1 MALTKVSYAMIEGN
15 VVNVLDYGAVA
26 DGVADDTAAIQ
37 AAVTAAG
44 AGGTV
49 FFPAGTYYT
58 ATGFNDGVNSVG
70 VHFEGVGEA
79 SYILGAGGINIV
91 TLNHEYSSVNKLRIK
106 PNTYNAN
113 SVNIL
118 VNYTCGDYSITNC
131 WIQGFFQNPYV
142 GKGISLQG
150 AECGLISRN
159 TIQNHEKAI
168 YLATSTI
175 GPNANL
181 FQINQINLNI
191 TGVYFENTGIPTDNV
206 FVGNTIQ
213 GNELGMYIGT
223 GTTFFLTLTGNH
235 FENNIGTRP
244 TDLEINIG
252 GGSTIN
258 SFGNFYSAFSN
269 TPSTVVYNIFIG
281 SGSLVQFNSNGD
293 NWTKIY
299 NAGDATNSSFYAYNH
314 GGRDYVYNS
323 PTSPP
328 FVYYISSAA
337 VPAGGI
343 WQKGSNI
350 TNSNPTIGQP
360 AGWVCTKGGSLSN
373 KTATG
378 TRATD
383 GSTGVITGVTNAST
397 FVTGDYVNVSA
408 GFASTG
414 PFVIL
419 AVGTNSLTVNA
430 NSNSVQTGVAIT
442 QGAPVFPAF
451 SALPN
456 L

>member
-1 MALTKVSYAMIEGN
+1 MSLTKVTYSMISGA
-15 VVNVLDYGAVA
+15 VVNVLDYGAVG
-26 DGVADDTAAIQ
+26 DGITNDTVAIQ
-37 AAVTAAG
+37 TAVTAAG

-58 ATGFNDGVNSVG
+58 ATGFNDGANSVG

-79 SYILGAGGINIV
+79 SYILGAGGINII
-91 TLNHEYSSVNKLRIK
+91 TLNKEYSSVNKLRIR
-106 PNTYNAN
+106 PNTYAAN
-113 SVNIL
+113 SVCVLI
-118 VNYTCGDYSITNC
+118 NYTCSQFFVTNC
-131 WIQGFFQNPYV
+131 LIQGFFQNPYL
-142 GKGISLQG
+142 GIGIWLKG
-150 AECGLISRN
+150 AESGLVSKN
-159 TIQNHEKAI
+159 TVQYFLKAI
-168 YLATSTI
+168 TFSTSTI
-175 GPNANL
+175 GANANL
-181 FQINQINLNI
+181 IQANLISLNI
-191 TGVYFENTGIPTDNV
+191 YGVFFETITLTSDNT
-206 FVGNTIQ
+206 FVNNTIQ
-213 GNELGMYIGT
+213 GNEQGMFIGQ
-223 GTTFFLTLTGNH
+223 GIGFFITLTGNH
-235 FENNIGTRP
+235 FENNIGTTP
-244 TDLEINIG
+244 IDLKMECG

-258 SFGNFYSAFSN
+258 SFGNLYAAYSD
-269 TPSTVVYNIFIG
+269 TPEIVVYNIYINTA
-281 SGSLVQFNSNGD
+281 SQVQFNSSGD

-299 NAGDATNSSFYAYNH
+299 NAGDATSSSFYAYNH
-314 GGRDYVYNS
+314 GGRDYIYNT

-360 AGWVCTKGGSLSN
+360 AGWVCTNGGSLSN

-414 PFVIL
+414 PFIIL
-419 AVGTNSLTVNA
+419 AVGTSSLTVNA
-430 NSNSVQTGVAIT
+430 NSNSVQAGVAIT
-442 QGAPVFPAF
+442 QGVPVFPAF